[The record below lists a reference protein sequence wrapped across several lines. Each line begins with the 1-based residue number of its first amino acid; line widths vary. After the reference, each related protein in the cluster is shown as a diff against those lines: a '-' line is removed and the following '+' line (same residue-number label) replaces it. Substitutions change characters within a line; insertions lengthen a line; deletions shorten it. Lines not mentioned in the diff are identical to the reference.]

1 VALAGS
7 IGRGRYRARRGG
19 SVPGVSLTSAEH
31 RGLRELYASTRQL
44 ANHWTVL
51 AERLGGEYAPALRDG
66 AAQAEA
72 LLEELGPRMEEHGLA
87 GYPAAKSAGGSL
99 SGMRNLADAALE
111 RNQALRV
118 AVLDVQHLGTLLPY
132 LAELARGRGDE
143 GLARWYGGWRRKLA
157 AVEKRAREL
166 AIAAGGDP
174 EWSVEPVVDTPP
186 GRAAHG
192 LAFAIGSV
200 GEWIDTSAVGRGARR
215 AAGRKKRQQ

>member
-1 VALAGS
+1 M
-7 IGRGRYRARRGG
+7 
-19 SVPGVSLTSAEH
+19 SLTPAEH

-44 ANHWTVL
+44 ADHWSTL
-51 AERLGGEYAPALRDG
+51 ADRLGGERATALREG

-72 LLEELGPRMEEHGLA
+72 LIEELGPRMEQYGLA

-99 SGMRNLADAALE
+99 AGGRNLTDAALE

-118 AVLDVQHLGTLLPY
+118 AVLDAQHLGTLLPY
-132 LAELARGRGDE
+132 LAELARGRDDE
-143 GLARWYGGWRRKLA
+143 PLARWYGGWRRKLA
-157 AVEKRAREL
+157 AVEKRVREL

-174 EWSVEPVVDTPP
+174 DWAVEPVLKSKA

-192 LAFAIGSV
+192 VAYAIGSV

-215 AAGRKKRQQ
+215 AKQRKRS

>member
-1 VALAGS
+1 M
-7 IGRGRYRARRGG
+7 
-19 SVPGVSLTSAEH
+19 SLTPAEH

-51 AERLGGEYAPALRDG
+51 ADRLGGEHARALSDG

-99 SGMRNLADAALE
+99 SGVRNLADTALE

-118 AVLDVQHLGTLLPY
+118 AVLDAQHLGTVLPY
-132 LAELARGRGDE
+132 LAELARTREDE
-143 GLARWYGGWRRKLA
+143 ALARWYGGWRRKLA
-157 AVEKRAREL
+157 TVERGVREL
-166 AIAAGGDP
+166 AIASGRDP
-174 EWSVEPVVDTPP
+174 DWAVEPVVSSPG

-192 LAFAIGSV
+192 LAYAIGSV
-200 GEWIDTSAVGRGARR
+200 GEWIDTSPVGRAARR
-215 AAGRKKRQQ
+215 RKG